1 MVLAKAVD
9 FDQQLG
15 KVRFASHFVADR
27 GNGGE
32 GKGVDSRVGM
42 FTHESRTARQTE
54 RDFFYGGGRLID
66 ASFCKLHAVALV
78 GERGESKEEIGW
90 LPDPAAFVHVCRYD
104 GHPFSP
110 HAFLSAQT
118 QPEISK

>member
-1 MVLAKAVD
+1 MVLAMALD

-78 GERGESKEEIGW
+78 GERGAVRKNARVDREIQ
-90 LPDPAAFVHVCRYD
+90 VCPPKRD
-104 GHPFSP
+104 W
-110 HAFLSAQT
+110 A
-118 QPEISK
+118 

>member
-1 MVLAKAVD
+1 MVLAKALD

-15 KVRFASHFVADR
+15 KVRFASHFVADH

-42 FTHESRTARQTE
+42 FTHESRTGE

-66 ASFCKLHAVALV
+66 ASFCKLHAVAL
-78 GERGESKEEIGW
+78 EREESKEEIGR
-90 LPDPAAFVHVCRYD
+90 LPDPPPCMYVGIMVTHSRLMLFY
-104 GHPFSP
+104 P
-110 HAFLSAQT
+110 HS
-118 QPEISK
+118 